1 MRRIGEIRNIPLL
14 RSDMTLRIATTAA
27 LAALLLG
34 SAGVRAAT
42 VVEERTAAMEA
53 LRQQEITAYAFS
65 TCRWIR
71 RRTDVKLLERW
82 RRDNADIA
90 ATAKRVV
97 ADQGG
102 MTEARRKVLES
113 LGAHEGALLSA
124 SPEACDA
131 LFEKTRSGA
140 RDLASVLPADTVR
153 LLMQHRRM
161 DEDGELWIL
170 EERRRPD
177 GTLGKTARR
186 YEGTGGID
194 ACDEGAAAK
203 GHVWT
208 RGALGAAGAAVTASD
223 PDLWL
228 AECMRSG
235 GDPITTAARSIPRH
249 ADAQ

>member
-1 MRRIGEIRNIPLL
+1 
-14 RSDMTLRIATTAA
+14 MTLRIATTAA

-34 SAGVRAAT
+34 SAPGARATT

-71 RRTDVKLLERW
+71 RRTDPKLLDRW
-82 RRDNADIA
+82 RRDNAEMASA
-90 ATAKRVV
+90 AKHVV

-113 LGAHEGALLSA
+113 LGAHEGAQLSA
-124 SPEACDA
+124 SSEACDA
-131 LFEKTRSGA
+131 LFEKTRSGG
-140 RDLASVLPADTVR
+140 RDLATVLPADTVR
-153 LLMQHRRM
+153 LLMQHRRA
-161 DEDGELWIL
+161 DSDGDLWIL

-186 YEGTGGID
+186 YEGTGGIE

-208 RGALGAAGAAVTASD
+208 RNALGAAGAAVTTLD

-228 AECMRSG
+228 AECMRSD
-235 GDPITTAARSIPRH
+235 GDPITTGTGGSQPRH
-249 ADAQ
+249 VSAE

>member
-1 MRRIGEIRNIPLL
+1 
-14 RSDMTLRIATTAA
+14 MTLRNATTAA
-27 LAALLLG
+27 LAALLLAASG
-34 SAGVRAAT
+34 ARGAT

-71 RRTDVKLLERW
+71 RRTDPKLLERW
-82 RRDNADIA
+82 RRDNADVA

-113 LGAHEGALLSA
+113 LGANEGALLSA

-131 LFEKTRSGA
+131 LFEKTRSGG

-161 DEDGELWIL
+161 GDGGELWIL

-194 ACDEGAAAK
+194 VCDEGAAAK

-208 RGALGAAGAAVTASD
+208 RTTLGAAGAAVTAVD

-228 AECMRSG
+228 SECVRSD
-235 GDPITTAARSIPRH
+235 GDPITTAAQAIPMH
-249 ADAQ
+249 TDVQ

>member
-14 RSDMTLRIATTAA
+14 RSGMTLRIATTAA
-27 LAALLLG
+27 LAALLLA
-34 SAGVRAAT
+34 SAGARAAT
-42 VVEERTAAMEA
+42 VVEERAAAMEA

-71 RRTDVKLLERW
+71 RRTDPNLLERW

-113 LGAHEGALLSA
+113 LGAHEGAQLSA

-131 LFEKTRSGA
+131 LFEKTRSGG
-140 RDLASVLPADTVR
+140 RDLVSVLPAGSVR
-153 LLMQHRRM
+153 LLMQYVRTGG
-161 DEDGELWIL
+161 GEIWIL

-208 RGALGAAGAAVTASD
+208 RAALGAAGAAVTALD

-228 AECMRSG
+228 AECMRSD
-235 GDPITTAARSIPRH
+235 GDPITTRAEAIPMH
-249 ADAQ
+249 ADAE

>member
-1 MRRIGEIRNIPLL
+1 
-14 RSDMTLRIATTAA
+14 MTLCTATTAA
-27 LAALLLG
+27 LAALLLAG
-34 SAGVRAAT
+34 SGARAAT

-71 RRTDVKLLERW
+71 RRADPKLLERW
-82 RRDNADIA
+82 RRDNADVA
-90 ATAKRVV
+90 ATAKRVI

-113 LGAHEGALLSA
+113 LGANEGALLSA
-124 SPEACDA
+124 TPEACDA
-131 LFEKTRSGA
+131 LFEKTRSGG
-140 RDLASVLPADTVR
+140 RDLVSVLPADTVR

-161 DEDGELWIL
+161 GDDGELWIL

-194 ACDEGAAAK
+194 ACDDGAAAK

-208 RGALGAAGAAVTASD
+208 RAALGAAGAAVTASD

-228 AECMRSG
+228 AECMRSD
-235 GDPITTAARSIPRH
+235 GDPITTAAQAAPRH
-249 ADAQ
+249 AEAE

>member
-1 MRRIGEIRNIPLL
+1 
-14 RSDMTLRIATTAA
+14 MTLRIATAAA

-34 SAGVRAAT
+34 SAGARAAT
-42 VVEERTAAMEA
+42 VVEERMAAMEA

-71 RRTDVKLLERW
+71 RRTDPKLLERW

-90 ATAKRVV
+90 ATAKRIVV
-97 ADQGG
+97 DQGG

-124 SPEACDA
+124 SSDACDA
-131 LFEKTRSGA
+131 LFEKTRSGG
-140 RDLASVLPADTVR
+140 RDLASVLPAETIR
-153 LLMQHRRM
+153 LLVQHRRTGSEG
-161 DEDGELWIL
+161 DLWVL

-194 ACDEGAAAK
+194 ACDAGAAAK

-208 RGALGAAGAAVTASD
+208 RNALGAAGVAVTTLD

-228 AECMRSG
+228 AECMRSD
-235 GDPITTAARSIPRH
+235 GDPITTGSGGSQPRH
-249 ADAQ
+249 VSAE